1 MANKRKLA
9 FIAASIAVCWIAW
22 AALVGIF
29 AAGAHL
35 LKNTTA
41 VITVFIAVIYSCLF
55 GLLGWQLYTSKGRR
69 DGWPSANTR
78 QRRPAR
84 MQGTR
89 KQETDDKS
97 GWKRLSLPKGK
108 HRE

>member
-1 MANKRKLA
+1 MPNRRKLA

-29 AAGAHL
+29 AAVAHF
-35 LKNTTA
+35 LKSTTA
-41 VITVFIAVIYSCLF
+41 FITVFLAVIYSCLF
-55 GLLGWQLYTSKGRR
+55 GLLGWQAYKLKGRP

-78 QRRPAR
+78 QRHQRR
-84 MQGTR
+84 LHDTR
-89 KQETDDKS
+89 KQDTDES
-97 GWKRLSLPKGK
+97 GWKRLSIPKER

>member
-1 MANKRKLA
+1 MANRRKLA
-9 FIAASIAVCWIAW
+9 FIAGSIAVCWISW

-29 AAGAHL
+29 AALAHL

-41 VITVFIAVIYSCLF
+41 VITVVLAVIYSCLF
-55 GLLGWQLYTSKGRR
+55 GLLGWQVYTLKGCR

-78 QRRPAR
+78 QRRNR
-84 MQGTR
+84 RLHDTR
-89 KQETDDKS
+89 KQHSDES
-97 GWKRLSLPKGK
+97 GWKRLSVPKER